1 MRMLGGLGMVVAV
14 AAAAHAAN
22 YVPNAGFES
31 CSTTPASWAAVGTE
45 SLACD
50 GTTPATGSYDL
61 ALSNGMNAM
70 LTGAQSDCV
79 VVSPG
84 TSIDDF
90 SFAYRTSAVTVYQV
104 ALTVDFFTSSDCTG
118 TSGSDSTGAGVN
130 YGATLMRDGG
140 WHTTTPRTVTIDPGI
155 NSIQFTASF
164 QAQAA
169 QLTSTVDFDDLSFS
183 TNATTTT
190 TQPSG
195 STTTTTTTS
204 VDGTTTSTT
213 IPTITGKGNPA
224 SECFVTVTG
233 LAAAS
238 DGHVECVDGDPAC
251 DADGVADGACVF
263 AFQVCVAETLAGCQ
277 VSSITAV
284 TAKPAS
290 LQVALPT
297 VPASAP
303 TCGPETQ
310 VTVPLVH
317 HGRRPGRRM
326 LTLTAD
332 NTGEP
337 KHERDRIRFVCRPH
351 RG

>member
-1 MRMLGGLGMVVAV
+1 MMRMLGGLAMAVAV
-14 AAAAHAAN
+14 ASAAQAVN

-70 LTGAQSDCV
+70 LARAQSDCV

-90 SFAYRTSAVTVYQV
+90 SFAYRTSAVAVYQV
-104 ALTVDFFTSSDCTG
+104 ALTVDFFTTSDCTG
-118 TSGSDSTGAGVN
+118 TSGSDSIGAGVN
-130 YGATLMRDGG
+130 YGATLMRDGV
-140 WHTTTPRTVTIDPGI
+140 WHTTTPRTAMIDPGI
-155 NSIQFTASF
+155 NSIRFTASF

-183 TNATTTT
+183 NGTTST

-195 STTTTTTTS
+195 STTTTTS
-204 VDGTTTSTT
+204 VGGATTSTT
-213 IPTITGKGNPA
+213 IPTFAGKGNPA

-233 LAAAS
+233 LAATG
-238 DGHVECVDGDPAC
+238 DGNVDCEDGDPAC
-251 DADGVADGACVF
+251 DADGVADGECVF

-284 TAKPAS
+284 TARPAS
-290 LQVALPT
+290 LDVALPP
-297 VPASAP
+297 VPASKP

-332 NTGEP
+332 NAGEP

-351 RG
+351 PG